1 MIAIR
6 CYLLQWPGILGP
18 ILEPILEPILRR
30 FQWINHARLFVFV
43 CVCVCVNGLITAY
56 GDLT

>member
-43 CVCVCVNGLITAY
+43 CVCVNGLITAY

>member
-6 CYLLQWPGILGP
+6 CYLLQWPGILG
-18 ILEPILEPILRR
+18 PILEPILRR

-43 CVCVCVNGLITAY
+43 CVCVNGLITAY